1 MNKHLTF
8 LSALALTAGLSLQA
22 QNVNQMVIQANKIGA
37 EIQPT
42 MYGHFFEDINY
53 GADGG
58 LYAEL
63 IKNRSFE
70 FPQSFMGWDIFGNVT
85 LQNDGPFERNPHYV
99 RLGAPSHA
107 HKRTG
112 IENEGFFG
120 IGIKANEKYRFTVW
134 ARGENQK
141 IQVELI
147 DNDSMDETQVITAQ
161 SLDIN
166 SKEWKNMN
174 WC

>member
-8 LSALALTAGLSLQA
+8 LSALALTAGLSLHA

-85 LQNDGPFERNPHYV
+85 LQNDGPFERNPHNV
-99 RLGAPSHA
+99 QVSKMKASLVLVS
-107 HKRTG
+107 KRTKNTALPYG
-112 IENEGFFG
+112 PEEK
-120 IGIKANEKYRFTVW
+120 IKKYR
-134 ARGENQK
+134 
-141 IQVELI
+141 
-147 DNDSMDETQVITAQ
+147 
-161 SLDIN
+161 
-166 SKEWKNMN
+166 
-174 WC
+174 

>member
-8 LSALALTAGLSLQA
+8 LSALALTTGLSLQA

-85 LQNDGPFERNPHYV
+85 LQNDG
-99 RLGAPSHA
+99 RLNATHIMYAWQTPDMHTNAQVLKTKDFSVSDSKPMKNIVLPYGQ
-107 HKRTG
+107 
-112 IENEGFFG
+112 E
-120 IGIKANEKYRFTVW
+120 EKTRKY
-134 ARGENQK
+134 E
-141 IQVELI
+141 
-147 DNDSMDETQVITAQ
+147 
-161 SLDIN
+161 
-166 SKEWKNMN
+166 
-174 WC
+174 